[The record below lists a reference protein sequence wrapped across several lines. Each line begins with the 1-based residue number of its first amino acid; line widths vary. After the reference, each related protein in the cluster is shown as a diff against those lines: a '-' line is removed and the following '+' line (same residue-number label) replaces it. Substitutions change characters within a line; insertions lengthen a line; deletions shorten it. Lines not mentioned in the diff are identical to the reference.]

1 MGLLNWLGLS
11 SNTDVIKEFISRNA
25 IIIDVRTQEEFRDG
39 HLENSLNIVLDT
51 LEENIEKIKKMN
63 VPVIACCRSGA
74 RSGIAT
80 GILQKNGIEC
90 VNGGSWQSLKNE
102 I

>member
-39 HLENSLNIVLDT
+39 HLEKSLNIVLDT

-63 VPVIACCRSGA
+63 VPV
-74 RSGIAT
+74 
-80 GILQKNGIEC
+80 
-90 VNGGSWQSLKNE
+90 
-102 I
+102 